1 MRYRKH
7 AGVALVA
14 VVVAGLAVWAIPR
27 ALGTGTSQPTQ
38 SGGQDPLSTTPHTT
52 VSLAKFASV
61 GTLDNCADV
70 TFWAKREIDAKK
82 LEARGFVLL
91 KSTCSKTFPNGAAVA
106 SCTRSDLDGDAQP
119 SVLGVG
125 YYYDIATVE
134 GDDTYR
140 GQCLGTGGSW
150 AVKSPEGPPSASAR
164 ARVDASAPHHE
175 IDSLMELVP

>member
-14 VVVAGLAVWAIPR
+14 VIVAVLGAWAIPR
-27 ALGTGTSQPTQ
+27 ALGTATSQPTL
-38 SGGQDPLSTTPHTT
+38 SGGPDSLSTTPHTT
-52 VSLAKFASV
+52 VSLAKFASNGNV
-61 GTLDNCADV
+61 DNCADV
-70 TFWAKREIDAKK
+70 TFWPTKAIDANK

-91 KSTCSKTFPNGAAVA
+91 KSTCSKTFPNAVVVA
-106 SCTRSDLDGDAQP
+106 SCTRSDADGDAQP
-119 SVLGVG
+119 SVRGVG
-125 YYYDIATVE
+125 SYYDMATVE

-150 AVKSPEGPPSASAR
+150 AVQSPDGPPSASLHAR
-164 ARVDASAPHHE
+164 IDASKPHHE

>member
-14 VVVAGLAVWAIPR
+14 LFVVALGVWAIPR
-27 ALGTGTSQPTQ
+27 ALGTGSQPTP
-38 SGGQDPLSTTPHTT
+38 SDGTLDPLSTAPHTT
-52 VSLAKFASV
+52 VSLAKFSIE

-91 KSTCSKTFPNGAAVA
+91 KSPCSKTFPNGVAIA

-125 YYYDIATVE
+125 YYYDVATVV

-150 AVKSPEGPPSASAR
+150 AVKSPEGPQSATLR
-164 ARVDASAPHHE
+164 AKMDASKPHHE
-175 IDSLMELVP
+175 FDSLMELAP